1 MKVKRSWTGGVRRL
15 SSKIIAFTVK
25 QFYLMVTFISAWRT
39 RSFHSLLPYLVT
51 MWRILSSIY
60 INTKIN
66 AWQLRTGVKTT
77 YVKLTVWELQ
87 LAETLK
93 KEFFSLK
100 KRAPLP
106 KKVPLHSE
114 IGTFVDEFSGLNPF
128 ISCTHTKPPKKQ
140 KDENFRVIHVHSKQ
154 LSLTT
159 RLHMAC
165 VVATILASTCV
176 CTYSA
181 WKISYKLV
189 NQQLIGSFFFPP
201 PIFFAV
207 LVHRSCLLFVYIM

>member
-128 ISCTHTKPPKKQ
+128 ISCTHTKPPKK
-140 KDENFRVIHVHSKQ
+140 KKRWK
-154 LSLTT
+154 LSC
-159 RLHMAC
+159 H
-165 VVATILASTCV
+165 TC
-176 CTYSA
+176 T
-181 WKISYKLV
+181 
-189 NQQLIGSFFFPP
+189 F
-201 PIFFAV
+201 
-207 LVHRSCLLFVYIM
+207 